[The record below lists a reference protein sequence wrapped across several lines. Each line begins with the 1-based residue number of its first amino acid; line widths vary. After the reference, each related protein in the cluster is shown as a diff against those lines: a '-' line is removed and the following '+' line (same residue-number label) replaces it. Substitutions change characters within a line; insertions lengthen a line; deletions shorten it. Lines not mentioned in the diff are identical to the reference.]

1 VFPASRPSSRRGS
14 CWADRPARRS
24 DRLDQPRP
32 QSRDKGR
39 TQAKARAVARPTA
52 EAHAGVAIIRPP
64 NKGLFIECFGHRPL
78 GLYGIWLRSS
88 LTLGSFAMFSALI
101 SAGLLLWRSF

>member
-1 VFPASRPSSRRGS
+1 M
-14 CWADRPARRS
+14 
-24 DRLDQPRP
+24 
-32 QSRDKGR
+32 
-39 TQAKARAVARPTA
+39 
-52 EAHAGVAIIRPP
+52 IRPP